1 VPLQCVTVRTPEQ
14 LKQPARPAGEE
25 SGADSTSQQ
34 QYAPDKDGFVQL
46 IFIVVDDVAKA
57 VQVET
62 GIQSD
67 THIEILSGLSEGD
80 VIVTGNY
87 RAISQT
93 LNNDSPVMIK
103 NAGNEN

>member
-1 VPLQCVTVRTPEQ
+1 
-14 LKQPARPAGEE
+14 
-25 SGADSTSQQ
+25 
-34 QYAPDKDGFVQL
+34 VQL
-46 IFIVVDDVAKA
+46 VFVVVDGTAKA

-67 THIEILSGLSEGD
+67 THIEITSGISEGD

-93 LNNDSPVMIK
+93 LENNTPVLVRST
-103 NAGNEN
+103 GEGD